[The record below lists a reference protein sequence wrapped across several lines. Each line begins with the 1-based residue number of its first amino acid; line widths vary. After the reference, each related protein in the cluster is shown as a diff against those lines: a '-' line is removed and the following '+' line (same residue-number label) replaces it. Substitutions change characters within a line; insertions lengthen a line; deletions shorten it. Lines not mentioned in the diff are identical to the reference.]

1 MHAYFNKRHLIILS
15 FFSLFFL
22 VSIFSPQFAEAAA
35 RTASVSGNWSSTT
48 TWGGSSVP
56 VAGDT
61 VTINNGITVT
71 VDTTAAC
78 TSITWAG
85 TVNSPSAINISGTNS
100 LTVSG
105 STTMSRPANGGT
117 KTIAVGAGT
126 FTTGTISLGGT
137 TGGSR
142 LTTLSVSTGTI
153 NITGATFTTAG
164 VDSRLTFTG
173 SGTLNT
179 AGTFMSGTKGT
190 FTPSTGTINFNR
202 SGTQTISP
210 FTYTFNN
217 VTLSGSNAKTTT
229 RATINGI
236 LSMEGTATTTG
247 TIATYG
253 PAATLQYKGSG
264 AQTTGTEFP
273 ATWSGTGGIKIE
285 NANGVTLN
293 AVKNIGAQSLTIGN
307 IIPNSVFNDGGFQLT
322 STGTLNLTSG
332 TLKLGSVS
340 TATTFPGFTTRNISA
355 GTIVEYA
362 AGVTQTVSAT
372 PTYSN
377 LVLSGVGLK
386 NAGGAISVGSNLTNS
401 TTFNVAANTLSVTGS
416 IVNTG
421 GTIRFSGAT
430 NGLAV
435 SSGTIEYYGASQT
448 IASGTYSSLKINQS
462 SGFATL
468 SGNIIV
474 GGVLTLITGNIDTG
488 VNDLYINSTGSV
500 SRTSGHIIGN
510 LRKYI
515 TTGATSKTFEIGD
528 SSNYVPVN
536 VVFDS
541 VTIAGDLTAKT
552 TTGDHPN
559 INSSDI
565 AATYSVNRYWTLTNS
580 LTLPISFTNYDATFN
595 FINPGDIDIGANT
608 SNFSIGQYTVSW
620 SYPTIGTKLST
631 STQATGITSFGD
643 FQIGERNNPV
653 PTTTSIDPTSK
664 TIGDAQFSLTVN
676 GTNFVATSVVNFNG
690 SARATT
696 YVSPTQLTATIL
708 VTDLTV
714 VGTFPVTV
722 TNPVPGGGTSN
733 AQAFTVNNPVPT
745 TTSINPTSKTIGDA
759 QFSLT
764 VNGTNFVAA
773 SVVNFDGSAR
783 ATTYVSPTQLTATIL
798 VTDLT
803 AVGTFP
809 ITVTNP
815 VPGGGT
821 SNAQTFE
828 VTEVIPTKFVIT
840 SATNGTIDTPSIV
853 TIQAQNNAGQ
863 LATTYQLDVTLVTSG
878 SATGGGLVDIINGVG
893 VANISDT
900 VVESVHLSLQDSELT
915 TLDVSSTADIS
926 FTPGVTDKLS
936 ISAGVTEMVAGNL
949 LPLTV
954 SRRDSSN
961 NLVTV
966 GSETFYLYSNSLSL
980 ADKFYDAAIGGNI
993 ITEVLISD
1001 GTSST
1006 NIWYYDEKVGAPDV
1020 TVSDNDFAPDEATGI
1035 DDGSLALT
1043 VISAPAAVLLLNNPG
1058 DLVAGNRLQYD
1069 VSREDQFG
1077 NPSTNG
1083 SLTVY
1088 LYRSPLVLST
1098 VFYDAAID
1106 GNQITSLNI
1115 SSGVTTSSFWLYTET
1130 ANSYDI
1136 TISDNSSAPD
1146 GAAGIVDATDSL
1158 SVGPNSVAVLTLNNP
1173 GDMTIGTRLGYI
1185 ASRFDVYN
1193 NIVNTGDL
1201 TVYLYSSPLVP
1212 SIVFY
1217 NAADGGSTI
1226 TSLVIAGGSN
1236 TNNFW
1241 LYSDDTGSYNVTAS
1255 DNSSAPDGA
1264 AGIADAVDA
1273 VVISPTPVAATKII
1287 ITNTPST
1294 IVGDAAAVSIR
1305 AEDDLG
1311 NLATGFSGSVT
1322 LHTSGDAT
1330 PGGIVTITNGLGS
1343 INVIDLKAETVNLS
1357 LEDTGSTG
1365 LNVSSTNTINFLPGP
1380 TANFTIVG
1388 ADNAVAGQR
1397 VMYTI
1402 SRKDQYNNLVTS
1414 GNDTVYLYSNATA
1427 GTAAFYNAS
1436 SGGIQILSTSILN
1449 NTSTT
1454 DVWFAGTKVGSWTID
1469 ASDNG
1474 DAPDGATGIVDGIHA
1489 ISISS
1494 DIIARLVLN
1503 DPGDMSAGTRLGYIA
1518 TRYDAY
1524 NNLVT
1529 SGAANYYLY
1538 SNANGPLT
1546 TFYNVSSGGSP
1557 ITNLS
1562 FSDGNST
1569 ASFWYYEDKVGTWT
1583 VYVSDN
1589 SGAPDGATG
1598 IVDGED
1604 SVIVSAIPI
1613 VATKFI
1619 IIVSSNSVLIGTPTT
1634 VTVRAV
1640 DNDDNIDT
1648 TYQDDVTL
1656 NLSGS
1661 AVGGG
1666 LIDIINGVGQ
1676 VLISDLTE
1684 ENVNLTLE
1692 DTESTGLNISS
1703 TQNINF
1709 TATVVI
1715 TSGGGGTPTIIN
1727 PTVSFSGQAFPQA
1740 NVEIVAIQ
1748 TGQVPVSNPSKGSN
1762 TGNFSVNYSGTL
1774 PANVKSFALVV
1785 YDKDQN
1791 IVQAKIF
1798 SLGTSNEIIKTILMA
1813 PTLSLKQSTVTRGN
1827 FMGVTGSAMPNYKIE
1842 LMIDSVKVAETA
1854 IADANGNY
1862 DINFNTYYLD
1872 LGEHV
1877 LRVRQ
1882 VDSQGKTSDYSIE
1895 KSFTVSKLFIPK
1907 ADFNNDGK
1915 IDVQDLSIFISRFR
1929 LVDAVNRQELDLN
1942 NDGNID
1948 VQDLSLFIG
1957 ALSR

>member
-1 MHAYFNKRHLIILS
+1 MHTYFNKKYLIILS
-15 FFSLFFL
+15 FLCFLFL
-22 VSIFSPQFAEAAA
+22 VSIFSPQFVEAAA
-35 RTASVSGNWSSTT
+35 RTASVSGNWNSTT
-48 TWGGSSVP
+48 TWGGLSVP

-71 VDTTAAC
+71 VNTTAAC

-105 STTMSRPANGGT
+105 STTMSRPNNGGT
-117 KTIAVGAGT
+117 KTIAVGSGT

-153 NITGATFTTAG
+153 NITGATFSTAG
-164 VDSRLTFTG
+164 VDSRLTFTD
-173 SGTLNT
+173 SGILNT

-202 SGTQTISP
+202 AGAQTISP
-210 FTYTFNN
+210 FTYIFNN
-217 VTLSGSNAKTTT
+217 ITLSNSGAKTTT
-229 RATINGI
+229 NATINGI
-236 LSMEGTATTTG
+236 LSREGTTTTSG

-253 PAATLQYKGSG
+253 PAATLQYKGSA

-293 AVKNIGAQSLTIGN
+293 AVKNIGAQSLTIGAT
-307 IIPNSVFNDGGFQLT
+307 IPNSIFNDGGFQLT
-322 STGTLNLTSG
+322 TTGTLNLISG

-362 AGVTQTVSAT
+362 SGATQTVSAT
-372 PTYSN
+372 PAYSN
-377 LVLSGVGLK
+377 LVLSGTGLK
-386 NAGGAISVGSNLTNS
+386 NAGGTINVGVNLTNS

-416 IVNTG
+416 IINTG

-435 SSGTIEYYGASQT
+435 SSGTIEYYGSAQT
-448 IASGTYSSLKINQS
+448 IASGTYSNLKINQS
-462 SGFATL
+462 SGSATL
-468 SGNIIV
+468 SGNTIIS
-474 GGVLTLITGNIDTG
+474 GVLTLTTGNINTG

-500 SRTSGHIIGN
+500 SRTIGHIVGN
-510 LRKYI
+510 FRKYI

-528 SSNYVPVN
+528 SSNYIPVN
-536 VVFDS
+536 IVFGN
-541 VTIAGDLTAKT
+541 VTVGGDLTVKT

-565 AATYSVNRYWTLTNS
+565 AATNSVNRYWTFTNS
-580 LTLPISFTNYDATFN
+580 LTLPISFTNYSATFN
-595 FINPGDIDIGANT
+595 FINPGDIDGGADT
-608 SNFSIGQYTVSW
+608 ANFSVGQYTGSW
-620 SYPTIGTKLST
+620 SYPTVGTKLSA

-653 PTTTSIDPTSK
+653 PTTTSINPTLK

-676 GTNFVATSVVNFNG
+676 GTNFVTSSVVNFNG

-708 VTDLTV
+708 AADLTV
-714 VGTFPVTV
+714 
-722 TNPVPGGGTSN
+722 
-733 AQAFTVNNPVPT
+733 
-745 TTSINPTSKTIGDA
+745 
-759 QFSLT
+759 
-764 VNGTNFVAA
+764 
-773 SVVNFDGSAR
+773 
-783 ATTYVSPTQLTATIL
+783 
-798 VTDLT
+798 
-803 AVGTFP
+803 VGTFP

-821 SNAQTFE
+821 SNSQTFE

-840 SATNGTIDTPSIV
+840 NATNGTIDTPSIV

-863 LATTYQLDVTLVTSG
+863 LAATYQLDVTLVTNG
-878 SATGGGLVDIINGVG
+878 SATGGGLVNIVNGVG
-893 VANISDT
+893 TANISDT

-961 NLVTV
+961 NLVTI
-966 GSETFYLYSNSLSL
+966 GSETFYLSSNSLSP
-980 ADKFYDAAIGGNI
+980 ANKFYDAASGGNI

-1006 NIWYYDEKVGAPDV
+1006 NIWYYDELVGSPEV
-1020 TVSDNDFAPDEATGI
+1020 TVSDNNIAPDGIVGI

-1077 NPSTNG
+1077 NPSNNG

-1088 LYRSPLVLST
+1088 LYRSPTTPST
-1098 VFYDAAID
+1098 VFYDAAVN

-1115 SSGVTTSSFWLYTET
+1115 SSGVVTSSFWLYAET

-1146 GAAGIVDATDSL
+1146 GASGIVDATDSL
-1158 SVGPNSVAVLTLNNP
+1158 NVNPNSVAILTLNNP

-1185 ASRFDVYN
+1185 VSRFDAYN

-1201 TVYLYSSPLVP
+1201 TVYLYHNAPGST
-1212 SIVFY
+1212 VFY
-1217 NAADGGSTI
+1217 NAADAGSII
-1226 TSLVIAGGSN
+1226 TSLIISGGSN

-1241 LYSDDTGSYNVTAS
+1241 LYSDDIGSYNITAS

-1264 AGIADAVDA
+1264 TGITDAVDA
-1273 VVISPTPVAATKII
+1273 VIISPTPVVATKII

-1305 AEDDLG
+1305 VEDDLG
-1311 NLATGFSGSVT
+1311 SLATSFNGSVT
-1322 LHTSGDAT
+1322 LHASGDAT

-1357 LEDTGSTG
+1357 LEDTAGTG
-1365 LNVSSTNTINFLPGP
+1365 LNVSSTNIINFLPGP
-1380 TANFTIVG
+1380 TASFIIVG
-1388 ADNAVAGQR
+1388 VNDAVAGQR

-1402 SRKDQYNNLVTS
+1402 SRKDQYDNLVTS
-1414 GNDTVYLYSNATA
+1414 GNDTVYLYSNATL

-1449 NTSTT
+1449 NSSST

-1469 ASDNG
+1469 ASDNTS
-1474 DAPDGATGIVDGIHA
+1474 APDGAAGIVDGTHA
-1489 ISISS
+1489 INISS
-1494 DIIARLVLN
+1494 DVIARLVLN
-1503 DPGDMSAGTRLGYIA
+1503 DPGDMSAGTRLGYVA
-1518 TRYDAY
+1518 TRYDSY

-1538 SNANGPLT
+1538 SNANGPST

-1562 FSDGNST
+1562 FSDGSST
-1569 ASFWYYEDKVGTWT
+1569 FIFWYYEDNIGTWT

-1589 SGAPDGATG
+1589 SSAPDGATG

-1619 IIVSSNSVLIGTPTT
+1619 IIAASNNVLIGTPVTI
-1634 VTVRAV
+1634 TVRAV
-1640 DNDDNIDT
+1640 DNNDNIDT

-1656 NLSGS
+1656 NVSGS
-1661 AVGGG
+1661 VVGGG

-1676 VLISDLTE
+1676 VLISDLVA
-1684 ENVNLTLE
+1684 ENVNLTLD
-1692 DTESTGLNISS
+1692 DTESTGLNVSS
-1703 TQNINF
+1703 TQSINF
-1709 TATVVI
+1709 TATIVI
-1715 TSGGGGTPTIIN
+1715 PSGGGSGTPTTIN

-1740 NVEIVAIQ
+1740 NIEIVAIQ
-1748 TGQVPVSNPSKGSN
+1748 TGQVPVSNPSKGSA
-1762 TGNFSVNYSGTL
+1762 TGNFNVNYSGTL
-1774 PANVKSFALVV
+1774 PANVKSFALIV

-1791 IVQAKIF
+1791 ISQAKIF
-1798 SLGTSNEIIKTILMA
+1798 NLGTSNELIRTILMA
-1813 PTLSLKQSTVTRGN
+1813 PTLSLKQSTVTRGT
-1827 FMGVTGSAMPNYKIE
+1827 FMGVTGSAMPNYTIE
-1842 LMIDSVKVAETA
+1842 LMVDGIKVAETA

-1862 DINFNTYYLD
+1862 DITFNTYYLD

-1895 KSFTVSKLFIPK
+1895 KSFSVSKLFIPK
-1907 ADFNNDGK
+1907 ADFNNDDK

-1929 LVDAVNRQELDLN
+1929 SVDAANRQELDLN
-1942 NDGNID
+1942 NDDKID